1 MPVDYRHQCHESR
14 TISHT
19 WLTNRDE
26 FFFNTWLLMK
36 IKFGFTKIIISKKG
50 TLCWLCVLNVS
61 TTLFPRKKGEEKKAW
76 YSGYHNIKNV
86 TFYIALEVFKGRWN
100 ILGDYFRQCLEV
112 FGSCWD
118 VFRNPNHDRTKI
130 SCIWLRKNW
139 QLWIRT
145 SNGIVIL
152 YLPVHKIILSLV
164 RYFIVCA
171 VFVRHSSERKG
182 GSAKTTSNEH
192 SVIESGKSRGLL

>member
-1 MPVDYRHQCHESR
+1 MRKIYQSSQFNDKNAIRKWKIYIFQ
-14 TISHT
+14 ISVVCMGVCAYMDAT
-19 WLTNRDE
+19 P
-26 FFFNTWLLMK
+26 LL
-36 IKFGFTKIIISKKG
+36 I
-50 TLCWLCVLNVS
+50 LRL
-61 TTLFPRKKGEEKKAW
+61 
-76 YSGYHNIKNV
+76 YHNTKNV
-86 TFYIALEVFKGRWN
+86 TFYIASEVFKGRWD
-100 ILGDYFRQCLEV
+100 ILGHYFRQCLEV

-130 SCIWLRKNW
+130 SCIWLRKSW

-145 SNGIVIL
+145 SNGIVML
-152 YLPVHKIILSLV
+152 YLPVHKIIFSLV